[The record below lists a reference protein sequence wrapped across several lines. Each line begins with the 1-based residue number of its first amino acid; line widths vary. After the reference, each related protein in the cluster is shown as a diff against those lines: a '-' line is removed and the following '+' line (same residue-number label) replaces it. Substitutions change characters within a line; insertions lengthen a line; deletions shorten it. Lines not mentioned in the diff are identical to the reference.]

1 MVGLLNILV
10 FVVCLAIIYAWR
22 KTKKHW
28 LILVM
33 LGFLIVYNQFQPSY
47 MPKGTVERTS
57 VPSFDAPKG
66 EIKDNNRKPVPSEER
81 NAAQQ
86 QQYKDGLPWSSDSK

>member
-10 FVVCLAIIYAWR
+10 FTVCVGLTYAWW

-28 LILVM
+28 LILMM
-33 LGFLIVYNQFQPSY
+33 LGFLFVYGQFQPSY

-57 VPSFDAPKG
+57 VPSFDSPKG
-66 EIKDNNRKPVPSEER
+66 VIKDNNRKPVPSEVR
-81 NAAQQ
+81 NAAQE
-86 QQYKDGLPWSSDSK
+86 QQYKDGLPWNQSN

>member
-10 FVVCLAIIYAWR
+10 FVMCVVLTYAWW

-33 LGFLIVYNQFQPSY
+33 LGYLFVYGQFQPSY
-47 MPKGTVERTS
+47 MPKGSVARTP
-57 VPSFDAPKG
+57 VPAFSEPSG
-66 EIKDNNRKPVPSEER
+66 EIKDNNRKPTPSEVR
-81 NAAQQ
+81 NAEQER
-86 QQYKDGLPWSSDSK
+86 QYRDGLTFIPKQ

>member
-10 FVVCLAIIYAWR
+10 FAVCVGLAFAWW

-28 LILVM
+28 LLLVM
-33 LGFLIVYNQFQPSY
+33 LGFLFVYGQFQPSY

-81 NAAQQ
+81 NAEQE
-86 QQYKDGLPWSSDSK
+86 QQYRDGLPWSKD

>member
-10 FVVCLAIIYAWR
+10 FVVCVGLAYAWW

-28 LILVM
+28 LLLVM
-33 LGFLIVYNQFQPSY
+33 LGFFFVYNQFQPSY
-47 MPKGTVERTS
+47 LPKGTVERTS

-66 EIKDNNRKPVPSEER
+66 EIKDNNRKPVPSKER
-81 NAAQQ
+81 NSEQE
-86 QQYKDGLPWSSDSK
+86 QQYKDGLPWSKD